1 MTFSLLELQVLAG
14 LAEGHT
20 LSEIAER
27 LHFSQPAISKVLRA
41 AEQHAAL
48 PLVEHRGRRVQL
60 TAAGADLGRTAR
72 LIAAQVDG
80 IDGLVKDLQLGK
92 KGSLRLV
99 VSATPANYVLP
110 AVVTEFV
117 GMYPDVHV
125 VMALQLQ
132 RDWDVVLH
140 QGLDLGIGMYGA
152 PTPPVGWV
160 VEPLYEEEIVFFVPS
175 DSPLARDPYVTPGAL
190 QGERLVGSIMS
201 PYWGRIMERF
211 RAQGLVVGRF
221 TEVQAA
227 ESMKQLVA
235 AGHGV
240 GVNFGAVVW
249 REIAEGRFTRLHVE
263 GLSHREVFHLIRP
276 ETKHPLRMVRAFLDC
291 LRRRVSCMFGPQPP
305 QAAATLKANGRAA
318 AGKDRV

>member
-1 MTFSLLELQVLAG
+1 MTFSLLELHVLAG
-14 LAEGHT
+14 LADGHT
-20 LSEIAER
+20 LSEIAQR
-27 LHFSQPAISKVLRA
+27 LHFSQPAISKVLRS
-41 AEQHAAL
+41 AERHAAL

-72 LIAAQVDG
+72 LIAAQLDG
-80 IDGLVKDLQLGK
+80 IDGQVKDLQLGK

-117 GMYPDVHV
+117 GMYPDAHV
-125 VMALQLQ
+125 VMAMLLG
-132 RDWDVVLH
+132 RDWDIVLH
-140 QGLDLGIGMYGA
+140 QGLDLGIGIYSSS
-152 PTPPVGWV
+152 TPPVGWV
-160 VEPLYEEEIVFFVPS
+160 VEPLYEEEVIFFVSS
-175 DSPLARDPYVTPGAL
+175 DSPLARDPYITPWAL
-190 QGERLVGSIMS
+190 ARERLVASIMS
-201 PYWGRIMERF
+201 PFWRPIMERF
-211 RAQGLVVGRF
+211 SAQGLVVGRF

-249 REIAEGRFTRLHVE
+249 REIAEGRFTRLHVD
-263 GLSHREVFHLIRP
+263 GLSHREVFHLLHP

-291 LRRRVSCMFGPQPP
+291 LRRQVNCMFGPQPP
-305 QAAATLKANGRAA
+305 LPKSALEPHGRPAP
-318 AGKDRV
+318 GKDRA